1 MVYAST
7 STTSFPLL
15 TNHAAF
21 ANEQEE
27 DPWMKNGPTANERF
41 DSTRTNNVS
50 VEDGEFSNDVPVAPM
65 VPYGSGFDED
75 ASNESD
81 NDELDDLLLRL
92 GYGSVGGF
100 V

>member
-1 MVYAST
+1 
-7 STTSFPLL
+7 
-15 TNHAAF
+15 
-21 ANEQEE
+21 
-27 DPWMKNGPTANERF
+27 
-41 DSTRTNNVS
+41 
-50 VEDGEFSNDVPVAPM
+50 M